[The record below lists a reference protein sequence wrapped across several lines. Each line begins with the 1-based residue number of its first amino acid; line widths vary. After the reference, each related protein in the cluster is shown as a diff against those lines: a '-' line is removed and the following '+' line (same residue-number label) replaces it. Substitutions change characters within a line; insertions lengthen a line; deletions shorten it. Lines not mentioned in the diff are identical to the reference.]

1 MIAVISG
8 LRNAAT
14 SAECPLP
21 TALKSPASF
30 SLEGR
35 PPAPLCFLPSPT
47 ALRGLWP
54 AEAAGP
60 PPGSATAQSSPGEV
74 LEGAPK
80 VRTGARAA
88 GGSTEKHKEEP
99 EEGTHSPP
107 AGHCRPP
114 DGCPPEHL
122 CLGQTSVRALTRT
135 HGTFNCHPDPSR
147 RSFWPRLTDGQSEA
161 QRRRIPGSS

>member
-1 MIAVISG
+1 MRPPQPSVHS
-8 LRNAAT
+8 
-14 SAECPLP
+14 PLP
-21 TALKSPASF
+21 SRALHPSPSKAGLLLYSAF
-30 SLEGR
+30 FPAPQLSEVSGQLRLRVPLLGR
-35 PPAPLCFLPSPT
+35 PQPSP
-47 ALRGLWP
+47 LQERSSRGR
-54 AEAAGP
+54 
-60 PPGSATAQSSPGEV
+60 
-74 LEGAPK
+74 APK